1 MYFNFKKLT
10 KIILTNSLILVVFV
24 ILVELFFGYWFDK
37 NNLGPYMREHRMKN
51 QAITYKYDNKI
62 YNYNYKKNYYGFRG
76 EDINLENIEGVVMGG
91 SAIDERYKPEEFT
104 ITGYLNKNLKNNNY
118 KIKLI
123 NAGIEGQST
132 VGIIYNF
139 RNWFPKLKNFSPK
152 IILVYIGT
160 NDGGIKKD
168 FNLNNLSQDGH
179 VKNPDNF
186 EAFFDNIKSKSFLY
200 DSARIFKYKNLPKKT
215 FKMYDGNADVYSKN
229 KFRYINY
236 EEAVANYNI
245 KELKKRYEKKIKN
258 YLSRV
263 DIIYESAKKIN
274 SNPIFITS
282 VGNFGHKKRIFILN
296 YSLIAHCKNKKYNCI
311 DLAKKLKGKFNYW
324 RSDGHTTQEGSKII
338 ADLIMEDLI
347 YFIKK

>member
-1 MYFNFKKLT
+1 MYFNSKKLIKT
-10 KIILTNSLILVVFV
+10 VLTNFLILLIFV
-24 ILVELFFGYWFDK
+24 ILFELFFGYWFDK
-37 NNLGPYMREHRMKN
+37 DNLGPYMREHRMKN
-51 QAITYKYDNKI
+51 QAITYEYDNKT

-76 EDINLENIEGVVMGG
+76 EDISPENIEGLVMGG

-118 KIKLI
+118 KLELI

-139 RNWFPKLKNFSPK
+139 TNWFSKLKNFSPK
-152 IILVYIGT
+152 VILVYIGT
-160 NDGGIKKD
+160 NDGGVQEN
-168 FNLNNLSQDGH
+168 NLNELSQDGH
-179 VKNPDNF
+179 VKNPDDI

-200 DSARIFKYKNLPKKT
+200 DTARIFKYKNLPKET
-215 FKMYDGNADVYSKN
+215 FKKYDGNADVYSKN
-229 KFRYINY
+229 KFKYISY
-236 EEAVANYNI
+236 ETAIANYNI
-245 KELKKRYEKKIKN
+245 KKLEKKYEKKIKN

-274 SNPIFITS
+274 SDPIFITS
-282 VGNFGHKKRIFILN
+282 VGNFGHKERIFILN
-296 YSLIAHCKNKKYNCI
+296 YSLIAHCKNKKYDCI

-324 RSDGHTTQEGSKII
+324 RADGHTTQEGSEII
-338 ADLIMEDLI
+338 ANLIMDDLV